1 MTRAS
6 TPRFDPYEELEV
18 SRQATPEVIE
28 AAYRALAKRHHP
40 DVAAADDLERIKR
53 LNEAR
58 DTLLSPTRRARYD
71 GASTGAAAR
80 PRPQVRRERRSEGV
94 STAQPGRPARPARA
108 SSAVSFGIHSR
119 DVRQFLAELREIDGA
134 RAAAVL
140 EAKAAVEGA
149 AYMEA
154 RTASLA
160 ASRGVRTDEWGFAR
174 DAASVI
180 VRGKLDESPL
190 ARAVSGVVADVAGA
204 IVVRDLLA
212 PGQFLLLLEPWTRSK
227 AGPAAIPPR
236 EPAHDR
242 RPMAIPALGI
252 PLGMRSA
259 IPGHLRAALPAQLRE
274 ALPARLRAA
283 ASRRPVALGIL
294 GSALALLIVAGVLGL
309 GADRHAAVAGLTS
322 GPTSGAVG
330 LGGTPA
336 TPGPLVPIDPSGP
349 PAGSATPGASGPSA
363 IPTFDL
369 TPLGP
374 GPTLQPGAPT
384 PRPTPIVTPRPTVV
398 VTAAPSPPPT
408 ATPSP
413 TTPLTPTPSPTPSP
427 SPRVICTVP
436 DLVGLQSNQ
445 AQVRWTAEGFTGT
458 VLFSP
463 QPPPK
468 YVIGWQSLE
477 AGTDAPCTS
486 DITVQP
492 AAP

>member
-58 DTLLSPTRRARYD
+58 DILLSPARRARYD
-71 GASTGAAAR
+71 GTSTMAGPR
-80 PRPQVRRERRSEGV
+80 PRPQVRRERRSDSG
-94 STAQPGRPARPARA
+94 STAHGQPGRPARPARA
-108 SSAVSFGIHSR
+108 SSAVSFGVHSR

-140 EAKAAVEGA
+140 EARAAVDGA
-149 AYMEA
+149 AYTEA
-154 RTASLA
+154 RTASLT
-160 ASRGVRTDEWGFAR
+160 ASRAGRTDEWGFAR

-180 VRGKLDESPL
+180 VRGKLDESPV

-204 IVVRDLLA
+204 IVVRDLL
-212 PGQFLLLLEPWTRSK
+212 PTSQFVLLLEPWTRSK
-227 AGPAAIPPR
+227 AMPAAIPVRETATRPR
-236 EPAHDR
+236 APFAV
-242 RPMAIPALGI
+242 PGLAI
-252 PLGMRSA
+252 
-259 IPGHLRAALPAQLRE
+259 PAQLR
-274 ALPARLRAA
+274 AAIPGQLRVP
-283 ASRRPVALGIL
+283 ASRRPVVVGIL
-294 GSALALLIVAGVLGL
+294 GSALALLIAVAFLGM
-309 GADRHAAVAGLTS
+309 GPDREAAVAGLTS
-322 GPTSGAVG
+322 APTSGSVG

-336 TPGPLVPIDPSGP
+336 ASGPVTPIDPSGSP
-349 PAGSATPGASGPSA
+349 GWPASPGVPGLSAS
-363 IPTFDL
+363 PTFVP

-374 GPTLQPGAPT
+374 APTLQPAPRT
-384 PRPTPIVTPRPTVV
+384 PRPTPILTPRPTVILTATPTAIPSP
-398 VTAAPSPPPT
+398 TAAP
-408 ATPSP
+408 
-413 TTPLTPTPSPTPSP
+413 TPTPSPSASP
-427 SPRVICTVP
+427 SPATCRVP
-436 DLVGLQSNQ
+436 DLVGTPTTQ
-445 AQVRWTAEGFTGT
+445 AQVTWAGEGFTGT

-468 YVIGWQSLE
+468 YTIGWQSLD